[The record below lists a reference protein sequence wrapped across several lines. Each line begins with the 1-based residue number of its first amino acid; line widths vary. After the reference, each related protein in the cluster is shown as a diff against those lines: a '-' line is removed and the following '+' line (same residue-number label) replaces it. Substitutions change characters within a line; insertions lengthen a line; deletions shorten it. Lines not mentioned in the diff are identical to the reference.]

1 MKRLNNNDE
10 EAPLLRDEKNE
21 IDESKLASLAAIDE
35 ISSKKDILKD
45 DPFSRYLKLLFCF
58 LGLQV
63 SYVLW
68 GVAQEQIMTYNYK
81 PGKFKSSTVRS
92 LLFIISLGHHINL
105 LTIFILSFV
114 YLEIDF

>member
-10 EAPLLRDEKNE
+10 EAPLLRED
-21 IDESKLASLAAIDE
+21 SLAVIDE

-45 DPFSRYLKLLFCF
+45 NPFSRYLRLLFCF

-68 GVAQEQIMTYNYK
+68 GVAQEQIMTYDYK
-81 PGKFKSSTVRS
+81 PGKFKSSTVIS
-92 LLFIISLGHHINL
+92 LLSIIFIGHPINL
-105 LTIFILSFV
+105 LTLFI
-114 YLEIDF
+114 